1 VPASRGGTTDEQHLA
16 AANQKEMKDMH
27 LPATTWCRLSLIALL
42 LSQGLALTGCA
53 TMNKWLGLDE
63 ESSIQ
68 KSADSLAME
77 GMDDFNVG
85 KYHTAKK
92 SFEEIMDRYPFSP
105 QAMLAE
111 LKAADCQYYDGNYQE
126 GKVLYQ
132 QFEER
137 HPTNEAVP
145 YVMFQIGM
153 CDYMRTDRIDRDT
166 SGARDAIQSFSRLLR
181 AYPNSPY
188 TSEAKARIEAAK
200 EFLVNHEYFVAVF
213 YVRTDREQEAAHRL
227 KYLIAMYPDA
237 TITPTA
243 KELLGLIEAG
253 KPPKMGLSRWLPSL
267 SMPDWNLFG
276 SKEKKGEE
284 AQAKQEAPAPKKE

>member
-1 VPASRGGTTDEQHLA
+1 MKCTSSPAGTRRPL
-16 AANQKEMKDMH
+16 
-27 LPATTWCRLSLIALL
+27 LPTLL
-42 LSQGLALTGCA
+42 VCAFLLPALTGCA
-53 TMNKWLGLDE
+53 TLNKWFGFDDE
-63 ESSIQ
+63 STIQ
-68 KSADSLAME
+68 KSADTLAME
-77 GMDDFNVG
+77 GMDDFSVG
-85 KYHTAKK
+85 KYHTARK

-111 LKAADCQYYDGNYQE
+111 LKAADSHYYQGNYQE
-126 GKVLYQ
+126 AKVLYQ

-137 HPTNEAVP
+137 HPTNEAIP

-153 CDYMRTDRIDRDT
+153 CDYARTDRDT

-188 TSEAKARIEAAK
+188 TSEAKARIEAAR

-227 KYLIAMYPDA
+227 KYLIATYPDA
-237 TITPTA
+237 AITPTA
-243 KELLGLIEAG
+243 KNLLARIEAG
-253 KPPKMGLSRWLPSL
+253 NPPKMGLSSWLPEL

-276 SKEKKGEE
+276 KDKPTE
-284 AQAKQEAPAPKKE
+284 AGQEPEPKKD

>member
-1 VPASRGGTTDEQHLA
+1 MKRSHFSAGT
-16 AANQKEMKDMH
+16 N
-27 LPATTWCRLSLIALL
+27 CRLALVFLL
-42 LSQGLALTGCA
+42 LTHILALTGCA
-53 TMNKWLGLDE
+53 TLNKWFGLDD
-63 ESSIQ
+63 ESTVQ
-68 KSADSLAME
+68 KSADALAME

-85 KYHTAKK
+85 KYHTARK

-111 LKAADCQYYDGNYQE
+111 LKAADSHYYQGNYQE
-126 GKVLYQ
+126 AKVLYQ

-137 HPTNEAVP
+137 HPTNEAIP

-153 CDYMRTDRIDRDT
+153 CDYARTDRIDRDT

-188 TSEAKARIEAAK
+188 TSEAKARIEAAR

-227 KYLIAMYPDA
+227 KYLIAVYPDA
-237 TITPTA
+237 AITPTA
-243 KELLGLIEAG
+243 KKLLERIEAG
-253 KPPKMGLSRWLPSL
+253 NAPKMGLSSWLPSL

-276 SKEKKGEE
+276 GDKEEKPASSEPTAAPE
-284 AQAKQEAPAPKKE
+284 TPNTPEQKQN